1 MVQLADLFSLPEMC
15 LMCQVTDL
23 FIQRNIEFQPAVL
36 FSDVRVGGGGEELV
50 LTQALDVTG
59 GSEVR

>member
-23 FIQRNIEFQPAVL
+23 FIQRNIDFQPAVL
-36 FSDVRVGGGGEELV
+36 FTDVRVSGVIGSSV
-50 LTQALDVTG
+50 TDVG
-59 GSEVR
+59 KEV

>member
-23 FIQRNIEFQPAVL
+23 FIQRNIDFQPAVL
-36 FSDVRVGGGGEELV
+36 FSDVRVRSGGISVDPNPRRNWKEGLW
-50 LTQALDVTG
+50 
-59 GSEVR
+59 